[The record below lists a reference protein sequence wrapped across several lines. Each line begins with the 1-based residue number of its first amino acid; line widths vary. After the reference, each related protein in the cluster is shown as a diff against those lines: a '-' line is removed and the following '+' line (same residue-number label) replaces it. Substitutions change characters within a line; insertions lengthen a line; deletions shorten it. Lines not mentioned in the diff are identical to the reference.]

1 MYTREV
7 RPGEPFDIGFGAWT
21 ADYPDPSSMLG
32 PLLTTG
38 ADLPSFADPAYQRR
52 LGETAQLTGP
62 KRYLT
67 YGELDLDLARN
78 AHRLRQ
84 LSEPGLLL
92 TAHRLPEL
100 RRIRHR
106 SRRALH
112 QARATLNAGSA
123 RPHAPQSAS

>member
-67 YGELDLDLARN
+67 YRELDLDLARN
-78 AHRLRQ
+78 AAPLIAYGNSASRDFF
-84 LSEPGLLL
+84 SP
-92 TAHRLPEL
+92 
-100 RRIRHR
+100 RIGCQ
-106 SRRALH
+106 SYGVYGIDLAALCIRRAP
-112 QARATLNAGSA
+112 R
-123 RPHAPQSAS
+123 